1 MKTGRIV
8 AVILVILAVLAGGAG
23 IAYYYWD
30 QGQNYVSTNNAAVA
44 ADVVPVSALQNGVL
58 AEWDAH
64 VGDKVAKGDVLG
76 KLRVPVT
83 GGGVPPSPAVPCAV
97 DPSPEAC
104 RAAGAGAG
112 AGAAAGSGA
121 SGKGAGTPAG
131 AGGGNLPQVLPLPST
146 VEVDITA
153 PADGTIVQTSAVVGQ
168 PVAAG
173 LVLARIADMAD
184 AYVVAN
190 VPETRIEDVHKG
202 QKVDVTIDA
211 YPGTTFTGRVTEI
224 GLATASS
231 FSLLPSQNTTANF
244 TKVTQVVP
252 VRITLDSHEGKTL
265 TLGQSAEVRIHIK

>member
-8 AVILVILAVLAGGAG
+8 AVVLVILAVLAGGAG
-23 IAYYYWD
+23 IAYYYWN
-30 QGQNYVSTNNAAVA
+30 QGQNYVSTNNASVA

-83 GGGVPPSPAVPCAV
+83 GG
-97 DPSPEAC
+97 
-104 RAAGAGAG
+104 
-112 AGAAAGSGA
+112 
-121 SGKGAGTPAG
+121 
-131 AGGGNLPQVLPLPST
+131 AGGSAPSTVPLPST
-146 VEVDITA
+146 IEVAITA

-173 LVLARIADMAD
+173 LVLARIADLAN

-190 VPETRIEDVHKG
+190 VPETRVEDVHKG

-252 VRITLDSHEGKTL
+252 VRIALDGHEGKTL